1 MPITHAVKSAGARKG
16 SRMAATFFRAVSAAR
31 RIRVAA
37 GWKPLA
43 SAHRA
48 TVSSWHTFCSCRR
61 VTEALSLQWKVAR
74 PAGMTQ
80 PYGDAENLE
89 SLWML
94 WQMDAD
100 GHLESPTEEPS
111 NFDGPDWRREKLDI
125 RSPPTSWRPSTIRR
139 SGRAPSSCTSGLR
152 LSAAPGCG
160 EKHGYLWGR

>member
-1 MPITHAVKSAGARKG
+1 MRLRVI
-16 SRMAATFFRAVSAAR
+16 FRAVSAAR

-37 GWKPLA
+37 GWKPPC
-43 SAHRA
+43 
-48 TVSSWHTFCSCRR
+48 VCSSCDRSSGHSFCSCHR

-89 SLWML
+89 SLRML

-100 GHLESPTEEPS
+100 GHLEPPTEEPS

-139 SGRAPSSCTSGLR
+139 SGRAPSSCTRR
-152 LSAAPGCG
+152 LAPVR
-160 EKHGYLWGR
+160 GRRQDPTGRTVRRIRT